1 MDLAICDIL
10 EGKAFCPHLKR
21 EEITGMCM
29 KRINGVVGYQ
39 TEDGQAYCMECIR
52 KNYDLL
58 KGRLE
63 GAVIGNE
70 FEENRYVCAG
80 CQEEIG

>member
-1 MDLAICDIL
+1 
-10 EGKAFCPHLKR
+10 
-21 EEITGMCM
+21 M
-29 KRINGVVGYQ
+29 KRINEVIGYQ
-39 TEDGQAYCMECIR
+39 TEDGKVYCMECVR

-58 KGRLE
+58 KGRIE
-63 GAVIGNE
+63 GAIIGNE